1 MLNSSCLLKH
11 DCIVLIKKTME
22 GNNIINF
29 TDVSRVLGYSDKHIR
44 PTRKLKNKKDQ
55 KAVNELIKF
64 TDNWVK
70 KYTKSK

>member
-1 MLNSSCLLKH
+1 MLVETRLYSF
-11 DCIVLIKKTME
+11 DKKTME

-29 TDVSRVLGYSDKHIR
+29 TDVSRVLGYSDKYVR
-44 PTRKLKNKKDQ
+44 PTRKLKDKKDQ
-55 KAVNELIKF
+55 KAVDELIKF